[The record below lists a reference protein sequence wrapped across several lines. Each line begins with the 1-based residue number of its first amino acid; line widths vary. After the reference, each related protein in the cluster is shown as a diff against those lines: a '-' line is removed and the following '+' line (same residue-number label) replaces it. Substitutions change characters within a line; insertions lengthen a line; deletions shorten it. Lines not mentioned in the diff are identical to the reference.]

1 RYSAGP
7 CFLGVHLDVPPWLH
21 TPTSKAHVSQQLWP
35 VQNVCVRDAHPH
47 DTTSRARLMQ
57 VESCGRCRMCASGK
71 HTPTSKAQ
79 PFLHLFYGL
88 PYGLPYGL
96 SYGLP

>member
-1 RYSAGP
+1 K
-7 CFLGVHLDVPPWLH
+7 H

-35 VQNVCVRDAHPH
+35 VQNACVQEAHPH
-47 DTTSRARLMQ
+47 EQGSGNTPSRARLMQ
-57 VESCGRCRMCASGK
+57 VESINNCGQSRMCASRK
-71 HTPTSKAQ
+71 HTLMGKAH